1 VVVLSVPRGFPFLA
15 TALADPAAS
24 GRLSEIIAQF
34 AGAPLSVRTAE
45 RDPEPEPD
53 TDEAAPSASDL
64 QRQRLSAADVDAI
77 RQAPITKLIE
87 SELAGRIVHMERHAG
102 DA

>member
-1 VVVLSVPRGFPFLA
+1 
-15 TALADPAAS
+15 
-24 GRLSEIIAQF
+24 
-34 AGAPLSVRTAE
+34 VRTAE